1 MIVLVGGEKG
11 GSGKSCLAQNL
22 AVYFRTHYNGEVLL
36 VDCDPQRTTSDWI
49 QERKDNTDL
58 PSINCVQLY
67 GNIREDLLSLKT
79 RYDFVVVDCGGQDN
93 RALRSSMSVASHA
106 LIPLR
111 PKRRDLKTLPHMEDI
126 ITTCK
131 MVNPSLNAA
140 VVMTQCPALPN
151 QAKRILEA
159 KEVCRT
165 FCVQVLENII
175 YSRNVYD
182 DSEERGLSVMEIE
195 PEGKAAEEIRVIA
208 KEFLNL

>member
-22 AVYFRTHYNGEVLL
+22 AVYFKTNYKGEVLL

-49 QERKDNTDL
+49 QERKDNDVL
-58 PSINCVQLY
+58 APINCVQLY
-67 GNIREDLLSLKT
+67 GNIREDLLSLKS

-126 ITTCK
+126 ISTCK
-131 MVNPSLNAA
+131 MVNPTL
-140 VVMTQCPALPN
+140 
-151 QAKRILEA
+151 
-159 KEVCRT
+159 
-165 FCVQVLENII
+165 
-175 YSRNVYD
+175 
-182 DSEERGLSVMEIE
+182 
-195 PEGKAAEEIRVIA
+195 
-208 KEFLNL
+208 

>member
-49 QERKDNTDL
+49 QERKDNTEL

-111 PKRRDLKTLPHMEDI
+111 PKRRDLKT
-126 ITTCK
+126 T
-131 MVNPSLNAA
+131 
-140 VVMTQCPALPN
+140 
-151 QAKRILEA
+151 
-159 KEVCRT
+159 
-165 FCVQVLENII
+165 
-175 YSRNVYD
+175 
-182 DSEERGLSVMEIE
+182 
-195 PEGKAAEEIRVIA
+195 
-208 KEFLNL
+208 